1 MATPDL
7 ILPPGET
14 RKKPCPA
21 VPTGYHILDM
31 AQACYPSLPIA
42 TGLISSP
49 EQSLWMELPSGF
61 LITTKTRR
69 KQGNT
74 FHILKEENRQPRILY
89 TWKIFSSN
97 ESETDIFRGRK
108 TKRIFHQ
115 QICFNGTKEVF
126 SDVNE
131 MITARNL
138 GRQN

>member
-1 MATPDL
+1 MAIPNL

-31 AQACYPSLPIA
+31 AQPRYPSLPTV
-42 TGLISSP
+42 TGLISSL

-74 FHILKEENRQPRILY
+74 LHILKEENSQPRILY
-89 TWKIFSSN
+89 PWKIFFSN
-97 ESETDIFRGRK
+97 ESETDMSRGRK
-108 TKRIFHQ
+108 TK
-115 QICFNGTKEVF
+115 NF
-126 SDVNE
+126 SPED
-131 MITARNL
+131 L
-138 GRQN
+138 L